1 MMERQ
6 WKICRTILL
15 TFTCWLLVTVSVLAA
30 QSINL
35 DMNASYYMNT
45 GGNIQSIAVGNP
57 KVADFAL
64 ISDND
69 FLIVAKG
76 PGTTLLVTHMEDGSI
91 EEYMITVNGQDGTTS
106 AALQRAIGLPGV
118 RVDKAGDK
126 ILLRGTV
133 RNQYE
138 RDLAMRVAELYVP
151 NKDAVLNMLQMSDP
165 SQVNLEMQVI
175 EMSSDDASKIGLQ
188 YGNATTTTDS
198 TTPTMGDTGRF
209 NMGQDFTNG
218 GTNAKFWNHIANIN
232 ASLQALVTDGKARIL
247 SRPNITTMS
256 GEKAS
261 ILIGGKIPIPK
272 SDSNG
277 QISIDWTDYGI
288 KLTVEPVVDQDNNV
302 TSKVK
307 AEVSALDYAHLITT
321 SVGTVP
327 AISTREAEAR
337 LNVPS
342 GMTMAIG
349 GLLNMED
356 GKTIT
361 KVPLL
366 GDIPVLGQFFRH
378 TATTHDK
385 RELII
390 LITPKIVNETTP
402 ARMSDKFKGLY
413 DEGRTAAEQRQ
424 QVDLNAREKA
434 ADTGAKPVPS
444 TGKSGTTK

>member
-1 MMERQ
+1 
-6 WKICRTILL
+6 
-15 TFTCWLLVTVSVLAA
+15 
-30 QSINL
+30 
-35 DMNASYYMNT
+35 
-45 GGNIQSIAVGNP
+45 
-57 KVADFAL
+57 
-64 ISDND
+64 
-69 FLIVAKG
+69 
-76 PGTTLLVTHMEDGSI
+76 
-91 EEYMITVNGQDGTTS
+91 
-106 AALQRAIGLPGV
+106 
-118 RVDKAGDK
+118 
-126 ILLRGTV
+126 
-133 RNQYE
+133 
-138 RDLAMRVAELYVP
+138 
-151 NKDAVLNMLQMSDP
+151 
-165 SQVNLEMQVI
+165 
-175 EMSSDDASKIGLQ
+175 
-188 YGNATTTTDS
+188 
-198 TTPTMGDTGRF
+198 MGDTGRF

-307 AEVSALDYAHLITT
+307 AEVSALDYAHQVTT